1 MSNWTEAN
9 WNTGQFTSVPTTAPT
24 PPPSPSTG
32 RGGGK
37 GGFGGGGGRG
47 GHCQIQMGLKDS
59 TGYSSY
65 FVYTYA
71 IGCEQ
76 TSTHCACEPRDLGLE
91 ANQCLVTVRYANN
104 EAAWMKDFAVGFGI

>member
-37 GGFGGGGGRG
+37 GGFGGGGGG

-71 IGCEQ
+71 TAGARLRTDQ
-76 TSTHCACEPRDLGLE
+76 HSLRVRTTRSWVGGQPVPRD
-91 ANQCLVTVRYANN
+91 R
-104 EAAWMKDFAVGFGI
+104 